1 MSRTPIADGFRAVF
15 RGPGLVLA
23 EIAWRWSF
31 GTAAWLLIILTFRE
45 YLASIRFTSTDWLL
59 IRTRQPFLVAQAVA
73 HAIEGSGARLVKAGL
88 VVTLAMVVFWIAAAT
103 VGRVAT
109 LKALLARSAKAG
121 SGAVIGLNFL
131 RAALLLAAVIA
142 FFGAVILVGYATP
155 ADPAD
160 PTVLMARVL
169 LFLLVGVLVGFL
181 WSVVNWFLSV
191 APIFVLRDGR
201 DTFGAIADS
210 VTFFRRCAGPLT
222 GVTLMFDF
230 FRLLVLVLATVAALT
245 PIGAIRQWSAIP
257 PVTWFVV
264 AIALLY
270 FAVSDFLYITRLA
283 VYVSLAEEEEPAPGP
298 VAGSPEPLQSPEVLR
313 S

>member
-1 MSRTPIADGFRAVF
+1 MSRTPVADGFRAVF

-31 GTAAWLLIILTFRE
+31 GTAAWLLIVLTFRE
-45 YLASIRFTSTDWLL
+45 YLASMRFTDADWLL
-59 IRTRQPFLVAQAVA
+59 IRTRQPFLVAQALA

-88 VVTLAMVVFWIAAAT
+88 LVTLALAVFWIAAAS

-109 LKALLARSAKAG
+109 LTALLGRTVKFPVG
-121 SGAVIGLNFL
+121 SVLGLHFL
-131 RAALLLAAVIA
+131 RAALLLTAVIG
-142 FFGAVILVGYATP
+142 FFGAAILAGYTTP

-160 PTVLMARVL
+160 PGALMAGVL
-169 LFLLVGVLVGFL
+169 FFLLIGVVVGFL

-210 VTFFRRCAGPLT
+210 VAFFRRRAGPVT

-230 FRLLVLVLATVAALT
+230 FRIMLLVLATVAALT
-245 PIGAIRQWSAIP
+245 PIGAIRQASAIP
-257 PVTWFVV
+257 AVAWFVCGV
-264 AIALLY
+264 AMLY
-270 FAVSDFLYITRLA
+270 FAVADFLYIARLA
-283 VYVSLAEEEEPAPGP
+283 VYVNLAEEEEPAPGP